1 MGAVNFKNITAAV
14 VTLVKAACPT
24 YEVKRNAVRPQVP
37 FASAFKT
44 AWVGVYRDSLT
55 YQGRTIGGS
64 PYLVKIAL
72 VVEVQVASVK
82 SEEDAEDRL
91 CTAEAAVLAA
101 LDADKKLGNTVDM
114 VSGYVVNYDFNQNDK
129 TYYQSALINL
139 EAEVRA

>member
-1 MGAVNFKNITAAV
+1 
-14 VTLVKAACPT
+14 
-24 YEVKRNAVRPQVP
+24 
-37 FASAFKT
+37 
-44 AWVGVYRDSLT
+44 
-55 YQGRTIGGS
+55 
-64 PYLVKIAL
+64 